1 MRTVT
6 SICFAA
12 IAGVCIAFLLLG
24 VFVAPVGLGIPLVAG
39 LIAAGLV
46 FGALAMAR
54 QAGTPGC
61 LPIGVLLLASTVFF
75 LLLWSSWE

>member
-12 IAGVCIAFLLLG
+12 VGGTCLALFLLA
-24 VFVAPVGLGIPLVAG
+24 VFVAPVGIALPAVA
-39 LIAAGLV
+39 LLLAALL
-46 FGALAMAR
+46 FASALAMAR

-61 LPIGVLLLASTVFF
+61 LPIAIFVLVSGAFF
-75 LLLWSSWE
+75 ALLWSSWE